1 MKKFLY
7 KTAVF
12 VVPFLLIFLLSFKYY
27 TDTKGDLLRLGFIAD
42 IYNYDFNKV
51 FKKEMA
57 RKINYTVFSE
67 LNLKKQNNFTV
78 FAIGDSFSE
87 QGAAGYQNY
96 LANNSTIKVL
106 HYDRFLHENPIETV
120 TGFLNGNVLDNIKV
134 DYIILQSVE
143 RVFVER
149 ALVFNKKIKITNDSL
164 TTLIN
169 KHKEK
174 LREVVKEKTKDKFF
188 SREILRFSLNTI
200 CYNFDDNA
208 YLSTVY
214 QVKTKNNLF
223 STNNHNLLFYTED
236 YEFLKT
242 NNDVKKINILNNELN
257 TLAKRLKN
265 KGIKLI
271 VLPCP
276 DKLDFYYDEI
286 ISKDKYAKPIFF
298 DCLKN
303 LNKEYIYIDTKKVLQ
318 EKAKNKK
325 DVYFYD
331 DTHWSPIAAKI
342 IGSKLDEIIN
352 TK

>member
-143 RVFVER
+143 RGFVER

-164 TTLIN
+164 TTLIK

-174 LREVVKEKTKDKFF
+174 LREVVKGKTKDKFF
-188 SREILRFSLNTI
+188 SRETLRFPLNAI

-303 LNKEYIYIDTKKVLQ
+303 LNKEYIYIDAKKVLQ